1 LVRRSLSD
9 PTDLT
14 AYVVFAPQ
22 DTPLEEG
29 VRVAGTRW
37 TMESGFE
44 AAKREVGLDHSAV
57 RRWTGW

>member
-22 DTPLEEG
+22 ETPLEA
-29 VRVAGTRW
+29 VVQVAGTRW
-37 TMESGFE
+37 TIESGSE
-44 AAKREVGLDHSAV
+44 AAKNEVGLDHFEV
-57 RRWTGW
+57 RSRTGW